1 MILLR
6 HGKSAYPHG
15 VDDHDR
21 PLAPRGV
28 SQASLAGRW
37 ISENLPG
44 IDRVVCST
52 ATRTRQTLAATGLAA
67 GESATV
73 PVDFVGDIYEAYP
86 EEIAEI
92 LGTLPS
98 GDRTVLLVGHGPGI
112 PALAEQLAGPG
123 SDTEALES
131 VRKKFPTSAIA
142 VLAVD
147 DDWPSLGN
155 GRSRLVDF
163 VVPRSKTER
172 AKTEPAKTDGSSS
185 ERPNG
190 NRSEPM
196 SQHLSFGGA
205 TPEVDATAWVAPT
218 ARVIGRVTIGARTG
232 VFYGA
237 VVRGDTSSISIGAG
251 TNLQDNVV
259 VHADPDF
266 PTVIGAGVSV
276 GHAAVLHGCTVEDHC
291 LIGMGAVVLNGAVIG
306 TGSMVAAGAVVL
318 EGTRVPDGSLV
329 AGVPGKVRRELTAEE
344 RHGVLQN
351 AIHYVDLAQAHREA
365 HPG

>member
-1 MILLR
+1 M
-6 HGKSAYPHG
+6 
-15 VDDHDR
+15 R
-21 PLAPRGV
+21 PAAV

-92 LGTLPS
+92 LGTLPA

-196 SQHLSFGGA
+196 SQHLLSFGGA
-205 TPEVDATAWVAPT
+205 TPRWTRP
-218 ARVIGRVTIGARTG
+218 
-232 VFYGA
+232 
-237 VVRGDTSSISIGAG
+237 RGWR
-251 TNLQDNVV
+251 
-259 VHADPDF
+259 P
-266 PTVIGAGVSV
+266 P
-276 GHAAVLHGCTVEDHC
+276 
-291 LIGMGAVVLNGAVIG
+291 
-306 TGSMVAAGAVVL
+306 
-318 EGTRVPDGSLV
+318 
-329 AGVPGKVRRELTAEE
+329 PG
-344 RHGVLQN
+344 
-351 AIHYVDLAQAHREA
+351 
-365 HPG
+365 

>member
-163 VVPRSKTER
+163 VVPRSSEAEKR
-172 AKTEPAKTDGSSS
+172 SSS